1 MLACWGKLGDANE
14 SESYHPLLCH
24 MLDVASVAR
33 EMWRSTLSP
42 RLRRETTEA
51 LGFLE
56 DQDAAGVWCAFL
68 AGLHDL
74 GKAFQFQVERVREPV
89 KNRLRSVGLR
99 VDRYHAISRTPHGTI
114 TAATPQH
121 IDRGVRSKPVG
132 RQLIRRS
139 GWRASRVVSYK
150 PRYFRRHLDRP
161 WKRQLA
167 RLAL

>member
-14 SESYHPLLCH
+14 SGSYHPLLCH

-74 GKAFQFQVERVREPV
+74 GKASPSFQLQIERVREPV
-89 KNRLRSVGLR
+89 KNRLRRPSGGLS
-99 VDRYHAISRTPHGTI
+99 HQP
-114 TAATPQH
+114 
-121 IDRGVRSKPVG
+121 RG
-132 RQLIRRS
+132 QA
-139 GWRASRVVSYK
+139 RAS
-150 PRYFRRHLDRP
+150 
-161 WKRQLA
+161 Q
-167 RLAL
+167 